1 MRISITLIACL
12 AALLLV
18 ASFLPSAVS
27 QDNPAASNTS
37 TNLDRYGSPS
47 TVNVDRYGSKPVYDI
62 EKYSNIQPIY
72 NVSKYSNLQPAFNV
86 SKRGGMRSTYGYQ
99 YTISA
104 QPTVTQPVYNVSEF
118 STTMPVQSVG
128 QSSMAGQV
136 SSRVGGAQAQVKPVR
151 VGAATTAQQ

>member
-1 MRISITLIACL
+1 MRVSITLFACL
-12 AALLLV
+12 AAMLLM
-18 ASFLPSAVS
+18 ASFLPSAIS
-27 QDNPAASNTS
+27 QENPASGNTS
-37 TNLDRYGSPS
+37 VNVDRYGSPS

-62 EKYSNIQPIY
+62 EKYSNAQPVY
-72 NVSKYSNLQPAFNV
+72 DVSKYSNIQPAFNV
-86 SKRGGMRSTYGYQ
+86 SQRGGMRSTYGYQ

-104 QPTVTQPVYNVSEF
+104 QPIWTQPVYNVSEF
-118 STTMPVQSVG
+118 STTLPVQSVG